1 MTTVPEPILKRKLAA
16 DVEDRLLALIH
27 GQGLAPGTTLPS
39 ERELMVKYQVGRPAI
54 REAMQNLQ
62 RMGMI
67 EVRHGE
73 RPRVSTPSMDKLLVQ
88 MGSAVQHL
96 LTHSASSMDHL
107 KEARAT
113 FEIEMARM
121 ACDRRTIA
129 DIEQL
134 RALLAI
140 QKDAVNEPAL
150 FISTDGKF
158 HRCIATISGNP
169 IFEAMSASVFEWL
182 TLFRA
187 DLVRLPGHEQHTL
200 REHAAIVAAIEAG
213 DGVSAAR
220 AMRDHLNRTSHLYAS
235 STALSD
241 S

>member
-1 MTTVPEPILKRKLAA
+1 MTSSPEPILKRKLSA
-16 DVEDRLLALIH
+16 DVEDRLLALIR

-39 ERELMVKYQVGRPAI
+39 ERELMAKYQVGRPAI

-62 RMGMI
+62 RMGMV

-73 RPRVSTPSMDKLLVQ
+73 RPQVSAPSMDKLLER
-88 MGSAVQHL
+88 MGTAVQHL

-121 ACDRRTIA
+121 ACDRRSVA
-129 DIEQL
+129 DVQDL
-134 RALLAI
+134 HALLAMQNKAI
-140 QKDAVNEPAL
+140 EEPAL
-150 FISTDGKF
+150 FISIDGKF
-158 HRCIATISGNP
+158 HRRIAAISRNP
-169 IFEAMSASVFEWL
+169 IFEAISASVFEWL
-182 TLFRA
+182 TQFRA

-200 REHAAIVAAIEAG
+200 REHAAILAAIEAG

-235 STALSD
+235 SIAGAD
-241 S
+241 R

>member
-1 MTTVPEPILKRKLAA
+1 MTTSPEPILKRKLAA
-16 DVEDRLLALIH
+16 DVEERLLALIH
-27 GQGLAPGTTLPS
+27 GEGLAPGSTLPS

-62 RMGMI
+62 RMGMV

-73 RPRVSTPSMDKLLVQ
+73 RPRVSAPTMDKLLEQ
-88 MGSAVQHL
+88 MGTAVQHL

-121 ACDRRTIA
+121 ACDRRSIA
-129 DIEQL
+129 DIEDL
-134 RALLAI
+134 RALLTLHNAATEEPLQFIAI
-140 QKDAVNEPAL
+140 
-150 FISTDGKF
+150 DGKF
-158 HRCIATISGNP
+158 HRRIAAISRNP
-169 IFEAMSASVFEWL
+169 IFEAISASVFEWL
-182 TLFRA
+182 TQFRA

-200 REHAAIVAAIEAG
+200 REHAAILAAIEAG

-220 AMRDHLNRTSHLYAS
+220 AMHLHLNRTSHLYS
-235 STALSD
+235 SAAATTNQ
-241 S
+241 